1 VGSTVEIVGGRLSPA
16 DLKDALT
23 PHIDGVEV
31 RLDVDERAS
40 PYRGGPGTELLVAYV
55 GGGAAALSALITGL
69 FALLATR
76 QDQERAAVD
85 GARIVLHGADG
96 SSVECPADATREEL
110 DHLVELARRLGS
122 ATIELP

>member
-1 VGSTVEIVGGRLSPA
+1 MGSTVEIVGGRLSPA

>member
-1 VGSTVEIVGGRLSPA
+1 
-16 DLKDALT
+16 
-23 PHIDGVEV
+23 
-31 RLDVDERAS
+31 
-40 PYRGGPGTELLVAYV
+40 LLVAYV